1 MKAKPYRIEISNDA
15 EVDFDKSYEYYFQ
28 KHPKVADAF
37 FKIINLGIENIKQ
50 NPNSYPI
57 AHADLRKYTITKFP
71 FTIYYRIKDS
81 VIQIIAIFHNSR
93 NPEIWNKR
101 I

>member
-1 MKAKPYRIEISNDA
+1 MMQRLIL
-15 EVDFDKSYEYYFQ
+15 
-28 KHPKVADAF
+28 
-37 FKIINLGIENIKQ
+37 INLGIENIKQ

-57 AHADLRKYTITKFP
+57 AHADIRKYTIKKFP
-71 FTIYYRIKDS
+71 FIIYYRIKDS
-81 VIQIIAIFHNSR
+81 VIQIIAVFHNSR